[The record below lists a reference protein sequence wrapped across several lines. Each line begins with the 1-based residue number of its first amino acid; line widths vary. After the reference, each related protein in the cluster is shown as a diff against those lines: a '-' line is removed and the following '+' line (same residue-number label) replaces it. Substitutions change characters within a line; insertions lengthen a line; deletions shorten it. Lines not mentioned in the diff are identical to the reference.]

1 MTFRQ
6 LPVLLLVFVLL
17 AAYSFMGLILM
28 AQTSTNAPQ
37 NTPIPAAK
45 AKEAKKL
52 FKQHCRKCH
61 GADGAGETTFGQ
73 IVGAADF
80 TDSEWQKR
88 VDDERLVNSITYGR
102 GQMPPFGKKLT
113 REQITFL
120 LAYVRAFKR

>member
-6 LPVLLLVFVLL
+6 LPVLLLVFVLV
-17 AAYSFMGLILM
+17 AGYSFIGLILM
-28 AQTSTNAPQ
+28 AQTSTNAHQ
-37 NTPIPAAK
+37 YTQIPAAK

-52 FKQHCRKCH
+52 FKQNCRKCH

-80 TDSEWQKR
+80 TDSEWQRR

-102 GQMPPFGKKLT
+102 GQIPPFGKKLS

-120 LAYVRAFKR
+120 LAYVRAFKK

>member
-6 LPVLLLVFVLL
+6 LPVLPLVFVLIGGI
-17 AAYSFMGLILM
+17 GLIVM
-28 AQTSTNAPQ
+28 GQTSPATHQ
-37 NTPIPAAK
+37 DTQMTPAK

-52 FKQHCRKCH
+52 FKQKCLKCH
-61 GADGAGETTFGQ
+61 GADGAGETAFGQ

-102 GQMPPFGKKLT
+102 GQMPPFGKKLS